1 MNRKRIVIA
10 HLYNNFTG
18 SPKVLAD
25 VVNALS
31 SAGIEVDLFTN
42 KGPGFL
48 DGLRGINRFHAW
60 YKWHPNKYIRLIHF
74 SLSQVFLFFSLLR
87 YWRKDVCIYANTIL
101 PFGAGL
107 AGWLMGKKVIYHVHE
122 TEFQPPLFTKL
133 LLTVIRLSANKLIF
147 VSKYLQ
153 EYHDFPHIP
162 QEVVYNAL
170 PREFMEMIKEYAP
183 QEKQQGSTDTF
194 EVLMMCSL
202 KKAKGIF
209 EYIELAKKLPEIH
222 FTLIISQKK
231 QQILQFLGETSI
243 PQNLS
248 LEEVKENVH
257 PYYAK
262 TDLLL
267 SLSHPI
273 EWPETFGMTLLEG
286 MSYGIP
292 SIVPP
297 VGAPLEIIR
306 EGQDGFH
313 LDMREL
319 EKIEAKIQELKHSP
333 EIMQSLSQMASQRAK
348 DFSIEVFQEQ
358 ILRAIA

>member
-1 MNRKRIVIA
+1 MNRKRIVVA

-25 VVNALS
+25 VVNALIAS
-31 SAGIEVDLFTN
+31 GIEVDLHTN

-48 DGLRGINRFHAW
+48 DGLTGINRFHAW
-60 YKWHPNKYIRLIHF
+60 YSWHPNKYIRLIHF
-74 SLSQVFLFFSLLR
+74 TLSQVLLFFSLLR

-133 LLTVIRLSANKLIF
+133 LLSVVRLSAHKLIF

-170 PREFMEMIKEYAP
+170 PQDFMELIQEY
-183 QEKQQGSTDTF
+183 QIEEKAEVSEEKF

-209 EYIELAKKLPEIH
+209 EYIELAQKLPEIH
-222 FTLIISQKK
+222 FTLIISQEKA
-231 QQILQFLGETSI
+231 QIMQFLGDVSI
-243 PQNLS
+243 PTNLN
-248 LEEVKENVH
+248 LEAVKKNVH

-297 VGAPLEIIR
+297 VGAPLELIR
-306 EGQDGFH
+306 EGKDGYH

-319 EKIEAKIQELKHSP
+319 EKIEAKIQELKDSP
-333 EIMQSLSQMASQRAK
+333 EIMQSLSQQASQRAK

>member
-1 MNRKRIVIA
+1 MERKRIVVA

-25 VVNALS
+25 VINALS
-31 SAGIEVDLFTN
+31 TANIEVDLHTN

-48 DGLRGINRFHAW
+48 DGLSAINRFHAW
-60 YKWHPNKYIRLIHF
+60 YVWHPNKYIRLINFTF
-74 SLSQVFLFFSLLR
+74 SQILLFFSLLR

-107 AGWLMGKKVIYHVHE
+107 AGWIMRKKVIYHVHE

-133 LLTVIRLSANKLIF
+133 LLAVIRISANKLIF

-153 EYHDFPHIP
+153 DFHDFPHIP

-170 PREFMEMIKEYAP
+170 PREFMEMIEKYKSQQSSVIS
-183 QEKQQGSTDTF
+183 QEKF

-209 EYIELAKKLPEIH
+209 EYIELAQKLPEIH
-222 FTLIISQKK
+222 FTLIISQQKE
-231 QQILQFLGETSI
+231 QIMHFLGNVSI
-243 PQNLS
+243 PKNLS
-248 LEEVKENVH
+248 LEAVKENVH
-257 PYYAK
+257 PFYAK
-262 TDLLL
+262 TNLLL

-297 VGAPLEIIR
+297 VGAPLELIR
-306 EGQDGFH
+306 EGQEGYH

-319 EKIEAKIQELKHSP
+319 GKIEAKIQELKNSP
-333 EIMQSLSQMASQRAK
+333 EVMKSLSEQASQRAK
-348 DFSIEVFQEQ
+348 DFSIDVFRNQ

>member
-1 MNRKRIVIA
+1 MERKRIVIA

-48 DGLRGINRFHAW
+48 DGLKGINRFHAW
-60 YKWHPNKYIRLIHF
+60 YTWHPNKYIRLIHF
-74 SLSQVFLFFSLLR
+74 TLSQVLLFFSLLR

-133 LLTVIRLSANKLIF
+133 LLSVIRLSANKLIF

-153 EYHDFPHIP
+153 DFHDFPHIP

-170 PREFMEMIKEYAP
+170 PREFMELIEEYAP
-183 QEKQQGSTDTF
+183 QQKPADNF

-209 EYIELAKKLPEIH
+209 EYIELASKLPDIH
-222 FTLIISQKK
+222 FTLIISQEK
-231 QQILQFLGETSI
+231 QQILQFLGDTAI
-243 PQNLS
+243 PPNLS
-248 LEEVKENVH
+248 LEPVKKNVH
-257 PYYAK
+257 PFYAK

-297 VGAPLEIIR
+297 VGAPLELIR
-306 EGQDGFH
+306 EGKDGYH

-319 EKIEAKIQELKHSP
+319 EKIEAKIQELKNNP
-333 EIMQSLSQMASQRAK
+333 ETMKALSEQASQRAR
-348 DFSIEVFQEQ
+348 DFSIDIFQKQ